1 MGIDSPTMND
11 VIRNEILI
19 MRVVALIPGG
29 VGEQIL
35 FFPTLD
41 DLKLKYPDAEI
52 DVVVEPRAK
61 AAYRVSK
68 SVNDVITFDFKDR
81 SSPADWANLL
91 GVIRDRYYDAAISL
105 RQTWS
110 IGLLLW
116 LTGVPSRISYE
127 KGGGQIFLTET
138 VPLKTEQYTA
148 QSDHDLLQGV
158 GINTPC
164 PDVSISVPRGDIDW
178 AEMELKRL
186 GVQGAYVLMYPGAS
200 LLAEGETEYPLESWK
215 QIIQDFQ
222 TKQPEMPLVIVQ
234 GTGERETMTALTE
247 AHPTLKITKPGDVG
261 KLAAMVAGANLVL
274 CPNSVPM
281 HLAIALQVYTLAFF
295 GATDSAQ
302 FLPKNDKFVG
312 IQSPSNRMSD
322 IQPEQI
328 LQKVWGG

>member
-1 MGIDSPTMND
+1 
-11 VIRNEILI
+11 

-68 SVNDVITFDFKDR
+68 SVNDVIIFDFKDR

-91 GVIRDRYYDAAISL
+91 GVIRDRYYDSAISL
-105 RQTWS
+105 RQSWS

-116 LTGVPSRISYE
+116 LTGVPSRVSYDN
-127 KGGGQIFLTET
+127 GGGKMFLTET
-138 VPLKTEQYTA
+138 VPLKPQQYTA

-164 PDVSISVPRGDIDW
+164 PDLAINVPRGDIDW
-178 AEMELKRL
+178 AEMERQRL
-186 GVQGAYVLMYPGAS
+186 GIKGAYVLMYPGTS
-200 LLAEGETEYPLESWK
+200 QLADGETGYPMEQWQK
-215 QIIQDFQ
+215 IIQDFQ
-222 TKQPEMPLVIVQ
+222 AKQPEMPLVIAQ
-234 GTGERETMTALTE
+234 GTGERELIAALIS
-247 AHPTLKITKPGDVG
+247 AHPTLKVTKPTDIG
-261 KLAAMVAGANLVL
+261 KWAAMIAGANLVL

-281 HLAIALQVYTLAFF
+281 HLAIALQVYTLALF
-295 GATDSAQ
+295 GSTDSAQ
-302 FLPKNDKFVG
+302 FLPKSDKFIA
-312 IQSPSNRMSD
+312 IQSPSRSLAD
-322 IQPEQI
+322 IKPEQI